1 MEKALQLLPPL
12 PRCLGGPQQY
22 LLLPPPLRPGAAQ
35 GATPASAPDPA
46 FLAAAHKSL
55 IEGELDK
62 SMQPH
67 QEHHQQGQQEQGQQ
81 AEPGLHAGG
90 GGRGSGDQGWAW
102 RCSMAG
108 EVALSHLAR
117 WLLVRE
123 AWPALDAALGD
134 AVEAARGTGG
144 AGGDGG
150 GGGRR
155 VPAGAAM
162 LGGLV
167 RHAKA
172 EAVAQLLLFA
182 ERWCGVAR
190 EEGAAVVTQTCSGG
204 DVELRERARQVLAAA
219 GLA

>member
-12 PRCLGGPQQY
+12 PRCLGSPQQY
-22 LLLPPPLRPGAAQ
+22 LLLRPCAAS
-35 GATPASAPDPA
+35 GPIPGCDPA

-62 SMQPH
+62 GMQLH
-67 QEHHQQGQQEQGQQ
+67 QEHQLVQGQGGQEQGQQ
-81 AEPGLHAGG
+81 AEPDSHAGSSSG
-90 GGRGSGDQGWAW
+90 ARGSGDQGWAW

-123 AWPALDAALGD
+123 AWPVLDAALGD

-162 LGGLV
+162 LAGLV
-167 RHAKA
+167 RHAKP
-172 EAVAQLLLFA
+172 EALAQLLLFA

-219 GLA
+219 GLV